1 MILYAWCGRRMKP
14 TALLKDIVYF
24 CVCFSEFGG
33 LKPKGFIYRKLFWC
47 TFKITHQNL
56 LWIDTNY
63 GCAHVYVFWWLA
75 NIWLICTWRSKTN
88 ESETDNEVE
97 FEIESKNLTQNER
110 AAWATLFLVFS
121 KRERAEWRA
130 QFWISTN
137 NKRKRRSTH
146 QKQNETK
153 LVKTADESR
162 RRIQSNR
169 LLLTPFAIDSLAV
182 QFDGGRVASSADY
195 GGTTWN
201 YGQIPGYFSVVSAI
215 WWSTYNKNSEL
226 RKTLHNSHAN
236 QTWNSNVLVNKWNIY
251 GSTCRRIEYLY
262 FYMGPIPIRCWLL
275 LPTINYY
282 TMPNISAEP
291 TYQGFATEIYHC

>member
-1 MILYAWCGRRMKP
+1 MDVHMYMCFGGWLIFDLFALDDRRRMK
-14 TALLKDIVYF
+14 V
-24 CVCFSEFGG
+24 
-33 LKPKGFIYRKLFWC
+33 KL
-47 TFKITHQNL
+47 TMRLSLRLRVKTSHKTSVL
-56 LWIDTNY
+56 R
-63 GCAHVYVFWWLA
+63 GR
-75 NIWLICTWRSKTN
+75 RS
-88 ESETDNEVE
+88 S
-97 FEIESKNLTQNER
+97 
-110 AAWATLFLVFS
+110 LVFS
-121 KRERAEWRA
+121 KRERDEWRA

-215 WWSTYNKNSEL
+215 
-226 RKTLHNSHAN
+226 
-236 QTWNSNVLVNKWNIY
+236 
-251 GSTCRRIEYLY
+251 
-262 FYMGPIPIRCWLL
+262 
-275 LPTINYY
+275 
-282 TMPNISAEP
+282 
-291 TYQGFATEIYHC
+291 